1 MERLFS
7 KPIDVLRAAAADDI
21 ERKVRICSLLRS
33 RNILLRA
40 ALPPALALAGVT
52 VMLISFYAGALRN
65 ETDANFFWKIADIFS
80 VYAVALLT
88 VTFTFL
94 SIVVA
99 ADKMLS
105 LLSSLRPDEYDTEDP
120 AVPFAAP
127 SPGEQER
134 EPVTIETAN
143 DNAPQEDEP
152 LDFPK
157 LKPIGSGSHPDP
169 FAKVL
174 GKSARIDKAAESC
187 DFGGVARTFL
197 EHALRGEHARFDEKL
212 LLRNSEG
219 GSKIP
224 LQLPQ

>member
-1 MERLFS
+1 
-7 KPIDVLRAAAADDI
+7 
-21 ERKVRICSLLRS
+21 
-33 RNILLRA
+33 
-40 ALPPALALAGVT
+40 
-52 VMLISFYAGALRN
+52 MLISFYAGALRN